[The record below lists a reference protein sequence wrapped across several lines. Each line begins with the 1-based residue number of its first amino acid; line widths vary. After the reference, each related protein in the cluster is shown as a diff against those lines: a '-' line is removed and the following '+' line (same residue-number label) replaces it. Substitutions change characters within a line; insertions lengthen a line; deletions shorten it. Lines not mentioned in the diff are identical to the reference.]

1 MASHTK
7 ASAAE
12 KLIDLKVAAEEK
24 LVKAGARMNEKV
36 VLTKTTLAVGLH
48 RIIHHDHN
56 PRHDKCLDFAAE
68 TMTAA
73 TGNFSALASVSW
85 LFDCVLRLSS
95 WWTSVEGGNL

>member
-73 TGNFSALASVSW
+73 TGNFMV
-85 LFDCVLRLSS
+85 V
-95 WWTSVEGGNL
+95 